1 LEIISVRDGIL
12 LSWLPNLLLP
22 MKYLL
27 ATSLA
32 LLVLTS
38 CKEKKV
44 YIHNKPVTIKVEPSS
59 YQSMDSIDNII
70 SDIKFTPIR
79 TNDTN
84 LIGNIEKISMA
95 GDKFVLLDKLGNG
108 SIKIISDKGE
118 ILQTITYQEKKK
130 ITDVVVDKDKLEVY
144 LELDRKIDIFD
155 LTGHF
160 IQSKMLSKD
169 LLATKMEHLDS
180 QTYAFWAGTTLNK
193 DGYYRMLVYDRFN
206 DLMDGF
212 FPISAKIGGN
222 TGVVNMYPFYAIAPD
237 QLNVSFPLCD
247 TIFTLFHDGKE
258 SIDLYPKYCIS
269 FSDNPLPKNYINDP
283 DIMYYLISAFDH
295 KYSFFMGPFLE
306 FGSNVIFGDIV
317 NGIKFYGIWNKQA
330 NKMVTNA
337 TRCKLHNMD
346 LEIPM
351 NTIQQIGKNKALV
364 YYYPYQLM
372 EWAAA
377 HKDAPNNKYFREL
390 LALCKNLKKL
400 DNPIMAQITIK

>member
-1 LEIISVRDGIL
+1 
-12 LSWLPNLLLP
+12 

-44 YIHNKPVTIKVEPSS
+44 HIHSKPATIKVEPSS
-59 YQSMDSIDNII
+59 YRSMDSIDNII
-70 SDIKFTPIR
+70 SDIKFIPIE
-79 TNDTN
+79 TNDTD

-108 SIKIISDKGE
+108 SIKIISDKGK

-130 ITDVVVDKDKLEVY
+130 ITDVVVNKDKLEVY

-160 IQSKMLSKD
+160 IQSKMLSRN

-180 QTYAFWAGTTLNK
+180 QTYVFWAGTTLNK

-206 DLMDGF
+206 DLSDGF
-212 FPISAKIGGN
+212 FPISTKIAGN
-222 TGVVNMYPFYAIAPD
+222 TGVLNMHPFYAIGAD
-237 QLNVSFPLCD
+237 QLDVSFPLCD
-247 TIFTLFHDGKE
+247 TIFTLFHDGKG
-258 SIDLYPKYCIS
+258 SIDFYQKYCIS
-269 FSDNPLPKNYINDP
+269 FSENPLPKNYINDP
-283 DIMYYLISAFDH
+283 DIMYYLVSAFDH

-317 NGIKFYGIWNKQA
+317 SGMKFYGIWDKQA

-337 TRCKLHNMD
+337 ARCRVHNMD

-351 NTIQQIGKNKALV
+351 NTIQQTGKDKALV

-377 HKDAPNNKYFREL
+377 HKDAADNKYFRDL